1 VFLRELGRP
10 ELVNRTQLM
19 LSHALVE
26 LDVDRA
32 EALAERGLAFAL
44 AHEDLRSAYS
54 GHHLLGDCAMI
65 RGDCELAQQRF
76 RESLRVVWELG
87 DRFHACDEL
96 DGLAVA
102 LAACGDARRGLRL
115 AAAAAA
121 HFSSFIVERDK
132 VAFWA
137 TLRERHLGRART
149 ELGTEAEAVWEEGR
163 RLSLERAIEEALA
176 PVAPV
181 VPR

>member
-1 VFLRELGRP
+1 
-10 ELVNRTQLM
+10 M

-26 LDVDRA
+26 LDVERA
-32 EALAERGLAFAL
+32 EELADRGLAFAL
-44 AHEDLRSAYS
+44 ARGDLRSAYS
-54 GHHLLGDCAMI
+54 GHHLLGDCAMV
-65 RGDCELAQQRF
+65 RGDCERAQERF
-76 RESLRVVWELG
+76 RESLRVAWELG

-115 AAAAAA
+115 AAAAEA

-137 TLRERHLGRART
+137 TLRERNLGRARS
-149 ELGTEAEAVWEEGR
+149 ELGGEADAVWEEGR
-163 RLSLERAIEEALA
+163 RLSLDRAVQEALTPA
-176 PVAPV
+176 AALGADVGPGSISS
-181 VPR
+181 